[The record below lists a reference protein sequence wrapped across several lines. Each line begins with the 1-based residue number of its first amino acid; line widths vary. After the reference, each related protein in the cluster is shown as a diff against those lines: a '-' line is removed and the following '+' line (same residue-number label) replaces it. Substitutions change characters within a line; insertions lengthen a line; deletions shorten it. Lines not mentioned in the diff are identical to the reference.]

1 MINTEKPFKGIAP
14 ICGGSYVGK
23 GVAGEAEY
31 VSKGAPATVPMVAI
45 IGSKDAEGV
54 EGGLVEEISP
64 VVASG
69 TTAEGVPRFEVTG
82 HAKPAEAASR
92 LFSMSA
98 TITPLKSLRD
108 ATAEEA
114 MNT

>member
-1 MINTEKPFKGIAP
+1 
-14 ICGGSYVGK
+14 
-23 GVAGEAEY
+23 
-31 VSKGAPATVPMVAI
+31 MVAV
-45 IGSKDAEGV
+45 IGSKDA

-64 VVASG
+64 VVAPG
-69 TTAEGVPRFEVTG
+69 TTVEGVPRFEVKG
-82 HAKPAEAASR
+82 HAKPADAASR

-98 TITPLKSLRD
+98 TITPLKSLRG

>member
-1 MINTEKPFKGIAP
+1 
-14 ICGGSYVGK
+14 
-23 GVAGEAEY
+23 
-31 VSKGAPATVPMVAI
+31 MVAV
-45 IGSKDAEGV
+45 IGSKDA

-64 VVASG
+64 VVAPG
-69 TTAEGVPRFEVTG
+69 TTVEGVPRFEVKG
-82 HAKPAEAASR
+82 HAKPADAASR